1 MTFMKA
7 KQKVRTKTQETLVQK
22 THSGENSYN
31 KKLAKG
37 GNTQLA
43 KGLPKNTKDTCLL
56 EIFST
61 LVVSQL
67 MPEPTKKAIKSP
79 ITPVLTYS
87 MVRLVLPKIDNRT
100 EDTPEP
106 ISAKIIIPLGDK
118 IVEMGMD
125 NNRPIKYEAKYVVF
139 SFPAYPGDSSKG
151 PQRPN
156 TQI

>member
-43 KGLPKNTKDTCLL
+43 NGLPKNTRDTCLL

-67 MPEPTKKAIKSP
+67 MPEPTKKAMKSP
-79 ITPVLTYS
+79 MTPVFTNNI
-87 MVRLVLPKIDNRT
+87 VRLVLPKMDNRT
-100 EDTPEP
+100 DDIPEP
-106 ISAKIIIPLGDK
+106 NRARMIIPLGER

-125 NNRPIKYEAKYVVF
+125 NNRPI
-139 SFPAYPGDSSKG
+139 
-151 PQRPN
+151 R
-156 TQI
+156 